1 MVDPE
6 LRQCLRSL
14 SGSMPDLVPQAKN
27 LANWLVLNGGT
38 CPSADLAQFD
48 RIDEQLREAMP
59 YICSARNSMLHVNR
73 LPPEVMSLVFEE
85 LASSTRRELNPQRP
99 TKRFMDVAVVCRHW
113 RPRRA
118 VLPCALGHS
127 GHRQADVARTD
138 GTYTRAQYR

>member
-14 SGSMPDLVPQAKN
+14 SGSMSDRVPQAKN
-27 LANWLVLNGGT
+27 LANRLVLNGGT
-38 CPSADLAQFD
+38 CPSADLAQID
-48 RIDEQLREAMP
+48 RIDEQLREAMAH
-59 YICSARNSMLHVNR
+59 ICSARNSMLHVNR

-85 LASSTRRELNPQRP
+85 LASSARRELNPQRP
-99 TKRFMDVAVVCRHW
+99 TKRFMDAAVVCRHW
-113 RPRRA
+113 RRA

-138 GTYTRAQYR
+138 GTYTRDQYR